1 METVRQALSIFALLN
16 AACWAAL
23 AAAWIWRPGWAER
36 LPLELGTHERYIQAA
51 PAWGRLALD
60 LAGFWAVA
68 AALYLTGGLSSNAPL
83 VIGLFGL
90 AAAFLMLAVLAAGR
104 VYDLLKA
111 PRFLPSAADGGQ

>member
-1 METVRQALSIFALLN
+1 M
-16 AACWAAL
+16 
-23 AAAWIWRPGWAER
+23 
-36 LPLELGTHERYIQAA
+36 
-51 PAWGRLALD
+51 
-60 LAGFWAVA
+60 A

-111 PRFLPSAADGGQ
+111 PRFLPSAPDGGQ